1 MRSTLI
7 RLSKGTRVSTQTPS
21 HVDKGSLYEKSSC
34 FSAVQQVDGIWRAP
48 RKLGFTK
55 EDFDKAYP
63 KSYKSMR
70 IGLPDSGTFA
80 AKHIDPKL
88 DEVSPLVW
96 TTIVMSPLIIWGLVE
111 LKHIYYPSQKKA
123 HH

>member
-7 RLSKGTRVSTQTPS
+7 RFSKGTQISTRTSS
-21 HVDKGSLYEKSSC
+21 HVDKDSFYEKFSC
-34 FSAVQQVDGIWRAP
+34 FSAAQHVNGIWRAP

-55 EDFDKAYP
+55 EEFDRAYP
-63 KSYKSMR
+63 ESYRSMR

-80 AKHIDPKL
+80 AKYIDPRF
-88 DEVSPLVW
+88 DEVSPLIW
-96 TTIVMSPLIIWGLVE
+96 TAIITSPLIIWGLVE
-111 LKHIYYPSQKKA
+111 LKHIYYPSEKKA